1 MKTGFSPDIFEQIVA
16 HMVEGVIFLD
26 GEDTIRVCNPAAE
39 RIRGVRADRIIGKS
53 ILSIHPANMHHR
65 IRELIANLKSG
76 RYAAVNRSIQVKNR
90 FFDNSYSGIRNPEG
104 QYIGTLLISRD
115 ITESKLLAEQ
125 NHQLR
130 HSLLDTG
137 NDGPLVAQSRGMQHV
152 VEMVQAVA
160 GIDSTVLIVGESGTG
175 KERIVDLLHRLSP
188 RLQRPLI
195 RVNCAALPENLIESE
210 LFGHQRGAFT
220 GAVDHAK
227 GKFVQ
232 ADGGTLFLD
241 EIGELPLTAQAK
253 MLRAIQSRAVQ
264 PLGSDREIQVNV
276 RIVAATNRNLAQEVQ
291 EGRFREDLYYRLNV
305 ITMEVPP
312 LRDRYEDIL
321 PLTEIFVQQLA
332 RQMGKPVPIVS
343 AELRTFLAGHPLPG
357 NVRQLK
363 HALER
368 AVALNRTGTLTV
380 ADLPPDLQSAGRID
394 CNTLLA
400 GDQALKEAL
409 GNFERAYI
417 VRALETHQGRK
428 TATAESLGISR
439 KGLWEK
445 MQRYGILEASP

>member
-130 HSLLDTG
+130 HSLRDTG
-137 NDGPLVAQSRGMQHV
+137 SDGPLVAQSRGMQHV

-195 RVNCAALPENLIESE
+195 RVNCAALPENLVESE

-305 ITMEVPP
+305 ITVEVPP

-394 CNTLLA
+394 CNTLFA
-400 GDQALKEAL
+400 GDHALKEAL

-428 TATAESLGISR
+428 TQTAESLGISR
-439 KGLWEK
+439 KCLWEK
-445 MQRYGILEASP
+445 MQRYGILEVSP

>member
-1 MKTGFSPDIFEQIVA
+1 MKTEYSPDVFERIVA

-26 GEDTIRVCNPAAE
+26 AEDIIRVCNPAAE
-39 RIRGVRADRIIGKS
+39 RIRGVRADRIVGKS
-53 ILSIHPANMHHR
+53 ILSIHPVHMHHR

-76 RYAAVNRSIQVKNR
+76 RYTAVNRSIQVKNR
-90 FFDNSYSGIRNPEG
+90 FFDNTYSAILDPEG
-104 QYIGTLLISRD
+104 SYVGTLLISRD
-115 ITESKLLAEQ
+115 VTESKLLAEQ
-125 NHQLR
+125 NLQLR
-130 HSLLDTG
+130 HSLLDAG
-137 NDGPLVAQSRGMQHV
+137 SDGPLVTQSRAMQHV
-152 VEMVQAVA
+152 VEMVQSVA

-188 RLQRPLI
+188 RLQRPLV
-195 RVNCAALPENLIESE
+195 RVNCAALPESLIESE

-220 GAVDHAK
+220 GAVEQAK

-241 EIGELPLTAQAK
+241 EIGELPLAAQAK

-276 RIVAATNRNLAQEVQ
+276 RIVAATNRNLAREVQ

-305 ITMEVPP
+305 ITMDVPP
-312 LRDRYEDIL
+312 LRERHEDIL
-321 PLTEIFVQQLA
+321 PLTETFVQQLA
-332 RQMGKPVPIVS
+332 RQMGKPVPAI
-343 AELRTFLAGHPLPG
+343 ADELRTFLVGHPLPG

-380 ADLPPDLQSAGRID
+380 ADMPPDLQSSGRID
-394 CNTLLA
+394 CDTLFA
-400 GDQALKEAL
+400 GDQHLKEAL
-409 GNFERAYI
+409 GNFERAFI
-417 VRALETHQGRK
+417 VRTLGSHQGRK
-428 TATAESLGISR
+428 TLTAESLGISR
-439 KGLWEK
+439 KSLWEK
-445 MQRYGILEASP
+445 MQRYGILDMSP